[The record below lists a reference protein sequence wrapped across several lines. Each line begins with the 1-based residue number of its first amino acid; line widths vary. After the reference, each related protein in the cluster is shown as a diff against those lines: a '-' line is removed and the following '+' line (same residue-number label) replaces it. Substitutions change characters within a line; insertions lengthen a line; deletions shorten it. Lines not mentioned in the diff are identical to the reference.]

1 MVDTSLI
8 AISVDVVATTSAATP
23 PSTGGVSHVQ
33 DSPSGASRLGFFA
46 WPTLPPALDGP
57 LNGWFRNPSEVPPKA
72 LGEQLFSHIF
82 PDGPRETLGDALRA
96 ARAEDRILVGI
107 STAEPEMH
115 ALPFEILHN
124 GTAYLASGNQI
135 VFRHVNDGVEIP
147 PKTHAFQ
154 RFLIIL
160 AEPVSPG
167 LPRFN
172 HDTFADE
179 TEKSFAGHI
188 TPPKILRH
196 ASTDD
201 VLKCLKAP
209 GIEPFDA
216 IFIVAHGQPASTA
229 NDGYILLEGA
239 GRAPEQLLAG
249 TLADALVT
257 HKGCLVVLCSCSSA
271 AVHERNPL
279 AGVAQRLI
287 NSGHAGA
294 VIAMQRPVTIK
305 TGLDFVRSLSG
316 QLREPS
322 IDIFDAF
329 KSATAL
335 VTYGKPEHGIPCL
348 YTRLPPR
355 LADGVGLLSRL
366 TRTPD
371 GELLRLQS
379 LLSADQKSTFV
390 FSMGQFREG
399 VPITKAS
406 SSVGSGHDPDEK
418 SKAPKSGPYRY
429 PGPTV
434 SIHDIW
440 AIQHFIPLV
449 GRFLARDSLVRRID
463 IVPDFDV
470 GDLIDRETYT
480 HFILIGSRSHSLSRA
495 KLQDY
500 SEDFKFD
507 FTESNWGLTDKREGI
522 QYKVD
527 APDKIA
533 KPDTSMKDYAIIEKI
548 IDIRHGRVLFIIAGM
563 WDTSTQ
569 AAGRFLT
576 DNWDDIFHK
585 FGSGGFQYILET
597 RQGRPEVE
605 RVIRA
610 RPPRI
615 KGG

>member
-8 AISVDVVATTSAATP
+8 AISVDVVANTSASAA
-23 PSTGGVSHVQ
+23 SGGVSHVQ
-33 DSPSGASRLGFFA
+33 DSPAGASRLGFFA
-46 WPTLPPALDGP
+46 WPTPIELADL
-57 LNGWFRNPSEVPPKA
+57 LNVWFRNGSAVPPKA
-72 LGEQLFSHIF
+72 LGENLFKHIF
-82 PDGPRETLGDALRA
+82 PEGPRDTLKEALREA
-96 ARAEDRILVGI
+96 HARDRILIGL

-115 ALPFEILHN
+115 ALPFELLHN
-124 GTAYLASGNQI
+124 GTTYLASGNQI
-135 VFRHVNDGVEIP
+135 LFRHVNDGVEIP
-147 PKTHAFQ
+147 PKTHEFR

-160 AEPVSPG
+160 AEPVMPG
-167 LPRFN
+167 LPQFN
-172 HDTFADE
+172 HDSFADE
-179 TEKSFAGHI
+179 TEKSFVHHV

-201 VLKCLKAP
+201 VLKCLTAQ
-209 GIEPFDA
+209 GVEPFDA
-216 IFIVAHGQPASTA
+216 IFIVAHGRPASTT

-239 GRAPEQLLAG
+239 GQAPEQLSAG
-249 TLADALVT
+249 TLANALVA

-305 TGLDFVRSLSG
+305 TGLDFVKSLSDK
-316 QLREPS
+316 LRQPS

-329 KSATAL
+329 QSATAL

-399 VPITKAS
+399 VPMTS
-406 SSVGSGHDPDEK
+406 TLRSPVGLFGQIKRAIRSYHY
-418 SKAPKSGPYRY
+418 A
-429 PGPTV
+429 GPTV
-434 SIHDIW
+434 SIHDIL
-440 AIQHFIPLV
+440 AIQHFIALV
-449 GRFLARDSLVRRID
+449 GRFLARDSLGGRID
-463 IVPDFDV
+463 IVPDFQV
-470 GDLIDRETYT
+470 GDLIDRGTYT
-480 HFILIGSRSHSLSRA
+480 HFILVGSRSHSLSRE

-507 FTESNWGLTDKREGI
+507 FTETNWGLTDKREGI
-522 QYKVD
+522 QYRVG
-527 APDKIA
+527 APHRNA
-533 KPDTSMKDYAIIEKI
+533 EPDTSVKDYAIIEKI
-548 IDIRHGRVLFIIAGM
+548 IDLRRGRVLFIIAGM
-563 WDTSTQ
+563 WDSSTQ

-576 DNWDDIFHK
+576 DNRDEIFRK

-597 RQGRPEVE
+597 RQGRPHVE
-605 RVIRA
+605 EVIRA

-615 KGG
+615 KEA